1 MIRLLAAIAVMMA
14 LGSVSLS
21 AQSSQEQSNNK
32 LQTSNFKLQTT
43 TGKASFYSRKATG
56 SRTANGERLH
66 PDSLTCAHLKYPFGT
81 VLKVTNLTN
90 GRQVVVRVN
99 DRGPYRKGRIIDLS
113 WGAAKELGMIA
124 QGIVPVTVE
133 KVSTANIPYRLEE
146 PEADV
151 PRYDFEIADIAAEG
165 IVPIWQQHLSPRID
179 QRKAQRSMQQTVAE
193 TTKDIMEATV
203 APAFSSTKTAAPA
216 SSSAKTTATT
226 PAEQAQDDALEEIN
240 AHPHSSKAYLKRQG
254 KR

>member
-66 PDSLTCAHLKYPFGT
+66 HDSLTCAHRSYPFGT

-90 GRQVVVRVN
+90 GRQVIVRVN

-113 WGAAKELGMIA
+113 WGAAKEIGMIA

-133 KVSTANIPYRLEE
+133 KLAQTNIPFKPEE
-146 PEADV
+146 DESDV
-151 PRYDFEIADIAAEG
+151 PRYEFEIADIAAEG
-165 IVPIWQQHLSPRID
+165 ITPIWQQHIKPQID
-179 QRKAQRSMQQTVAE
+179 QKKAQRSMQQTVAKS
-193 TTKDIMEATV
+193 TKDIMETTI
-203 APAFSSTKTAAPA
+203 PPSSDQPVK
-216 SSSAKTTATT
+216 SATT
-226 PAEQAQDDALEEIN
+226 PPDKPTEEEQDDAIDEIN